1 MKSLSIGIEKIIQV
15 PDVMFSK
22 ADSSSDD
29 CFWLAVASDE
39 AVTGWEVMEEEVGM
53 LVLVGEG
60 DDFWVQV
67 IGGGISE
74 TNLG

>member
-39 AVTGWEVMEEEVGM
+39 AVTG
-53 LVLVGEG
+53 
-60 DDFWVQV
+60 
-67 IGGGISE
+67 
-74 TNLG
+74 